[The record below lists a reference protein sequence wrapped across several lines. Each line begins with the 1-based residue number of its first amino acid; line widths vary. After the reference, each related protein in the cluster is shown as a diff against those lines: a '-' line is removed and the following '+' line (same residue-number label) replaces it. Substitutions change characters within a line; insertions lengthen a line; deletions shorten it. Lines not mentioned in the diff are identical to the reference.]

1 MMEALS
7 AMASVMGDPYL
18 LGLIT
23 GTTILGIIIGVLP
36 GLGATT
42 GAALL
47 LPYTLTMD
55 PVHAIADLAT
65 LYVSATFAGSITAIL
80 INTPG
85 TSAAAATTFDG
96 FPLAQRGEAGRA
108 LGVAVVSS
116 TIGGIFSIIVLCLA
130 APMLAKVAY
139 EFRPPEYFA
148 LTVFGLSMLA
158 SVGAGGAVKNL
169 IGGIFGVWL
178 ATIGAERVTSI
189 ERFMFGNY
197 ELYEGL
203 SFVPVMIGLFAISE
217 LLVQSKH
224 AHRVADMV
232 TLKAVKLPTRED
244 YRKIWKTIARSSG
257 IGTFIGILPAE
268 GATVAS
274 MIGYSEARRWSKNRK
289 EFGKGAVEGIAGAE
303 AANNAATGGAMVP
316 TMVLGIPGSGTT
328 AIILVGLMV
337 HGLRPGPYLFTE
349 QVESVYQIFG
359 AMLVANIIFLGMG
372 LYAAKLF
379 ARISLVPTAILWP
392 IVFALSVIGAYAL
405 SASLLDVWIALIFG
419 VVGFFARRHGFSVAP
434 IAVGLIL
441 GHMVEVNLQNS
452 LKMFDG
458 AWWMILAQ
466 PLALLFL
473 VLAFLGLFGSKPSP
487 GASLTVKKPSAGST
501 SPS

>member
-1 MMEALS
+1 MVELS
-7 AMASVMGDPYL
+7 AMASVFTDPYL
-18 LGLIT
+18 IALIFV
-23 GTTILGIIIGVLP
+23 TTILGVIIGVLP

-42 GAALL
+42 GAAIL
-47 LPYTLTMD
+47 LPFTLTME
-55 PVHAIADLAT
+55 PVQAIAVLST
-65 LYVSATFAGSITAIL
+65 IYVSATFAGSITAIL

-85 TSAAAATTFDG
+85 TSASAATTFDG
-96 FPLAQRGEAGRA
+96 YPLAQKGEAGRA

-116 TIGGIFSIIVLCLA
+116 TIGGVFSIIVLCIA
-130 APMLAKVAY
+130 APMLARVAY

-158 SVGAGGAVKNL
+158 SISAGGAVKNL
-169 IGGIFGVWL
+169 IGGVFGVWL
-178 ATIGAERVTSI
+178 STIGAERVTNV

-203 SFVPVMIGLFAISE
+203 SFVPVFIGLFAISE
-217 LLVQSKH
+217 LLVQSKTVNKIIET
-224 AHRVADMV
+224 VA
-232 TLKAVKLPTRED
+232 LKAVKLPTKED
-244 YRKIWKTIARSSG
+244 YKKIWKTILRSCG

-274 MIGYSEARRWSKNRK
+274 MIGYSEAKRWSKNPE
-289 EFGKGAVEGIAGAE
+289 EFGKGSVEGIAGAE

-337 HGLRPGPYLFTE
+337 HGLRPGAYLFTE
-349 QVESVYQIFG
+349 QVDTVYQIFG
-359 AMLVANIIFLGMG
+359 SMLLANFMFMAMG

-379 ARISLVPTAILWP
+379 ARVSLIPRPTLWP
-392 IVFALSVIGAYAL
+392 IVFALSVIGAYAIQQ
-405 SASLLDVWIALIFG
+405 STLDIWIALIFG
-419 VVGFFARRHGFSVAP
+419 VIGFFARRHGFAVAP

-441 GHMVEVNLQNS
+441 GEMVETNLQNS

-458 AWWMILAQ
+458 QWWMILTQ
-466 PLALLFL
+466 PLAAFFL
-473 VLAFLGLFGSKPSP
+473 VLAFLGLCGPYIYGMITKQ
-487 GASLTVKKPSAGST
+487 KN
-501 SPS
+501 

>member
-1 MMEALS
+1 MMEALT
-7 AMASVMGDPYL
+7 ALGSVFFDPYL
-18 LGLIT
+18 LFLIFM
-23 GTTILGIIIGVLP
+23 TTIIGIVIGVLP

-47 LPYTLTMD
+47 LPFTLTMP
-55 PVHAIADLAT
+55 PVHAIAVLAT
-65 LYVSATFAGSITAIL
+65 IYVSATFAGSITAIL

-96 FPLAQRGEAGRA
+96 FPLAQKGQAGRA
-108 LGVAVVSS
+108 LGIAVISSTFGGVVSV
-116 TIGGIFSIIVLCLA
+116 IVLCFA
-130 APMLAKVAY
+130 APLLARVAY

-158 SVGAGGAVKNL
+158 SISAGGAVKNL
-169 IGGIFGVWL
+169 IGGVFGVWL
-178 ATIGAERVTSI
+178 STIGAERVTAI

-203 SFVPVMIGLFAISE
+203 GFVPVMIGLFAMSE
-217 LLVQSKH
+217 LLVQSKI
-224 AHRVADMV
+224 ANQAVEFVKM
-232 TLKAVKLPTRED
+232 KAVQLPSRED
-244 YRKIWKTIARSSG
+244 YRKIWKTVLRSSG

-274 MIGYSEARRWSKNRK
+274 MIGYSEAKRWSKNK
-289 EFGKGAVEGIAGAE
+289 EEFGKGSIEGIAGAE
-303 AANNAATGGAMVP
+303 SANNAATGGAMVP

-349 QVESVYQIFG
+349 QVYSVYQIFG
-359 AMLVANIIFLGMG
+359 SMLAANIMFLLMG

-379 ARISLVPTAILWP
+379 ARISLIPISLLWP

-405 SASLLDVWIALIFG
+405 NSSLLDIWIVLIFG
-419 VVGFFARRHGFSVAP
+419 VVGFFARRFGFAVAP

-441 GHMVEVNLQNS
+441 GKMVEVNLQNS
-452 LKMFDG
+452 LKIFNG
-458 AWWMILAQ
+458 EWWQILTQ
-466 PLALLFL
+466 PLAVFFL
-473 VLAFLGLFGSKPSP
+473 ILAFLGLCGPAIF
-487 GASLTVKKPSAGST
+487 AYIVKDRNT
-501 SPS
+501 

>member
-1 MMEALS
+1 MLEAVS

-18 LGLIT
+18 LGLIAV
-23 GTTILGIIIGVLP
+23 TTVLGIIIGVLP

-47 LPYTLTMD
+47 LPFTLTMD
-55 PVHAIADLAT
+55 PVHAIAVLAT

-232 TLKAVKLPTRED
+232 TLKAVKLPSRED
-244 YRKIWKTIARSSG
+244 YRRIWKTIARSSG

-274 MIGYSEARRWSKNRK
+274 MIGYSEARRWSKNRA
-289 EFGKGAVEGIAGAE
+289 EFGKGSVEGIAGAE

-359 AMLVANIIFLGMG
+359 SMLVANIIFLAMG

-473 VLAFLGLFGSKPSP
+473 VLAFLGLFGSQIV
-487 GASLTVKKPSAGST
+487 GLITRGSKG
-501 SPS
+501 S

>member
-1 MMEALS
+1 MLDALN
-7 AMASVMGDPYL
+7 AMGSVVLDPYL
-18 LGLIT
+18 LFLIFA
-23 GTTILGIIIGVLP
+23 TTVLGVVIGVLP

-47 LPYTLTMD
+47 LPFTLTME
-55 PVHAIADLAT
+55 PVHAIAVLST
-65 LYVSATFAGSITAIL
+65 IYVSATFAGSITAIL

-85 TSAAAATTFDG
+85 TPAAAATTFDG
-96 FPLAQRGEAGRA
+96 YPLAQRGEAGRA
-108 LGVAVVSS
+108 LGVAIVSS
-116 TIGGIFSIIVLCLA
+116 TVGGIFSVIVLCIA
-130 APMLAKVAY
+130 APLLARVAY

-148 LTVFGLSMLA
+148 LTLFGLSMLA
-158 SVGAGGAVKNL
+158 SISSGGAIKNL

-178 ATIGAERVTSI
+178 ATIGAERATGI

-203 SFVPVMIGLFAISE
+203 AFVPVMIGLFAMSE
-217 LLVQSKH
+217 LLVQSK
-224 AHRVADMV
+224 RVNTFVETVAM
-232 TLKAVKLPTRED
+232 KAVQLPSKAD
-244 YRKIWKTIARSSG
+244 YKRIWKTILRSCG

-274 MIGYSEARRWSKNRK
+274 MIGYSEARRWSKNK
-289 EFGKGAVEGIAGAE
+289 EEFGKGSIEGIAGAE

-349 QVESVYQIFG
+349 QVDKVYQIFG
-359 AMLVANIIFLGMG
+359 AMLVANIMFMAMG

-379 ARISLVPTAILWP
+379 ARISLVPSAILWP

-405 SASLLDVWIALIFG
+405 NSSLLDVWIVLIFG
-419 VVGFFARRHGFSVAP
+419 VIGFFARRHGFAVAP

-441 GHMVEVNLQNS
+441 GEMVESNLQNS

-458 AWWMILAQ
+458 QWWLILTQ
-466 PLALLFL
+466 PLAAFFLL
-473 VLAFLGLFGSKPSP
+473 LAFLGLCGPYIFQKLFGNRD
-487 GASLTVKKPSAGST
+487 A
-501 SPS
+501 

>member
-1 MMEALS
+1 MMEALT
-7 AMASVMGDPYL
+7 ALGSVFFEPYL
-18 LGLIT
+18 LFLIFM
-23 GTTILGIIIGVLP
+23 TTIIGIVIGVLP

-47 LPYTLTMD
+47 LPFTLTMP
-55 PVHAIADLAT
+55 PVHAIAVLAT
-65 LYVSATFAGSITAIL
+65 IYVSATFAGSITAIL

-96 FPLAQRGEAGRA
+96 FPLAQKGQAGRA
-108 LGVAVVSS
+108 LGIAVISSTFGGVVSV
-116 TIGGIFSIIVLCLA
+116 IVLCFA
-130 APMLAKVAY
+130 APLLARVAY

-158 SVGAGGAVKNL
+158 SISAGGAVKNL
-169 IGGIFGVWL
+169 IGGVFGVWL
-178 ATIGAERVTSI
+178 STIGAERVTAI

-203 SFVPVMIGLFAISE
+203 GFVPVMIGLFAMSE
-217 LLVQSKH
+217 LLVQSKI
-224 AHRVADMV
+224 ANQAVEFVKM
-232 TLKAVKLPTRED
+232 KAVQLPSRED
-244 YRKIWKTIARSSG
+244 YRKIWKTVLRSSG

-274 MIGYSEARRWSKNRK
+274 MIGYSEAKRWSKNK
-289 EFGKGAVEGIAGAE
+289 EEFGKGSIEGIAGAE
-303 AANNAATGGAMVP
+303 SANNAATGGAMVP

-349 QVESVYQIFG
+349 QVYSVYQIFG
-359 AMLVANIIFLGMG
+359 SMLAANIMFLLMG

-379 ARISLVPTAILWP
+379 TRISLIPISLLWP

-405 SASLLDVWIALIFG
+405 NSSLLDIWIVLIFG
-419 VVGFFARRHGFSVAP
+419 VVGFFARRFGFAVAP

-441 GHMVEVNLQNS
+441 GKMVEVNLQNS
-452 LKMFDG
+452 LKIFNG
-458 AWWMILAQ
+458 EWWQILTQ
-466 PLALLFL
+466 PLAVFFL
-473 VLAFLGLFGSKPSP
+473 ILAFLGLCGPAIF
-487 GASLTVKKPSAGST
+487 AYIVKDRNT
-501 SPS
+501 

>member
-1 MMEALS
+1 MYEALA
-7 AMASVMGDPYL
+7 AMGSVIMDPYL
-18 LGLIT
+18 LMLIT
-23 GTTILGIIIGVLP
+23 LTTVLGIVIGVLP
-36 GLGATT
+36 GLGSTT

-47 LPYTLTMD
+47 LPFTLTME
-55 PVHAIADLAT
+55 PVHAIAVLAT
-65 LYVSATFAGSITAIL
+65 IYVAATFAGSITAIL

-96 FPLAQRGEAGRA
+96 YPLAQKGEAGRA
-108 LGVAVVSS
+108 LGIAVVSS
-116 TIGGIFSIIVLCLA
+116 TIGGIFSVLVLCLA
-130 APMLAKVAY
+130 APMLARVAY

-148 LTVFGLSMLA
+148 LTIFGLSMLA
-158 SVGAGGAVKNL
+158 SVGSGGAVRNL
-169 IGGIFGVWL
+169 IGGVFGVWL

-217 LLVQSKH
+217 LLVQSKK
-224 AHRVADMV
+224 AHVV
-232 TLKAVKLPTRED
+232 VEVITLKAVKLPTKED
-244 YRKIWKTIARSSG
+244 YKKIWRTIARSSG

-274 MIGYSEARRWSKNRK
+274 MIGYSEARRWSKNK
-289 EFGKGAVEGIAGAE
+289 EEFGKGAIEGIAGAE

-349 QVESVYQIFG
+349 QVTTVYQIFG
-359 AMLVANIIFLGMG
+359 AMLVANLLFLAMG
-372 LYAAKLF
+372 LYFAKLF
-379 ARISLVPTAILWP
+379 ARISLIPTSLLWP
-392 IVFALSVIGAYAL
+392 IVFALSVIGAYSL
-405 SASLLDVWIALIFG
+405 SASLLDVWIALTFG

-441 GHMVEVNLQNS
+441 GHMVEANLQNS

-458 AWWMILAQ
+458 AWWLIFTQ

-473 VLAFLGLFGSKPSP
+473 VLSFLGLFGSQIFALIRRRK
-487 GASLTVKKPSAGST
+487 
-501 SPS
+501 

>member
-1 MMEALS
+1 MYEALA
-7 AMASVMGDPYL
+7 AMGSVIMDPYL
-18 LGLIT
+18 LMLIT
-23 GTTILGIIIGVLP
+23 LTTVLGIVIGVLP
-36 GLGATT
+36 GLGSTT

-47 LPYTLTMD
+47 LPFTLTME
-55 PVHAIADLAT
+55 PVHAIAVLAT
-65 LYVSATFAGSITAIL
+65 IYVAATFAGSITAIL

-96 FPLAQRGEAGRA
+96 YPLAQKGEAGRA
-108 LGVAVVSS
+108 LGIAVVSS
-116 TIGGIFSIIVLCLA
+116 TIGGIFSVLVLCLA
-130 APMLAKVAY
+130 APMLARVAY

-148 LTVFGLSMLA
+148 LTIFGLSMLA
-158 SVGAGGAVKNL
+158 SVGSGGAVRNL
-169 IGGIFGVWL
+169 IGGVFGVWL

-217 LLVQSKH
+217 LLVQSKK
-224 AHRVADMV
+224 AHVV
-232 TLKAVKLPTRED
+232 VEVITLKAVKLPTKED
-244 YRKIWKTIARSSG
+244 YKKIWRTIARSSG

-274 MIGYSEARRWSKNRK
+274 MIGYSEARRWSKNK
-289 EFGKGAVEGIAGAE
+289 DEFGKGAIEGIAGAE

-349 QVESVYQIFG
+349 QVTTVYQIFG
-359 AMLVANIIFLGMG
+359 AMLVANLLFLAMG
-372 LYAAKLF
+372 LYFAKLF
-379 ARISLVPTAILWP
+379 ARISLIPTSLLWP
-392 IVFALSVIGAYAL
+392 IVFALSVIGAYSL
-405 SASLLDVWIALIFG
+405 SASLLDVWIALTFG

-441 GHMVEVNLQNS
+441 GHMVEANLQNS

-458 AWWMILAQ
+458 AWWLIFTQ

-473 VLAFLGLFGSKPSP
+473 VLSFLGLFGSQIF
-487 GASLTVKKPSAGST
+487 ALIRRKK
-501 SPS
+501 

>member
-1 MMEALS
+1 MLEALL
-7 AMASVMGDPYL
+7 AIGSVFFDPYL
-18 LGLIT
+18 LFLIFA
-23 GTTILGIIIGVLP
+23 TTIIGIVIGVLP

-47 LPYTLTMD
+47 LPFTLTMT
-55 PVHAIADLAT
+55 PVHAIAVLAT
-65 LYVSATFAGSITAIL
+65 IYVAATFAGSITAIL

-108 LGVAVVSS
+108 LGVAVMSS
-116 TIGGIFSIIVLCLA
+116 TFGGVVSVIVLCFA
-130 APMLAKVAY
+130 APLLARVAY

-148 LTVFGLSMLA
+148 LTIFGLSMLA
-158 SVGAGGAVKNL
+158 SISAGGAVKNL
-169 IGGIFGVWL
+169 IGGVFGVWL
-178 ATIGAERVTSI
+178 STIGAERVTAI

-203 SFVPVMIGLFAISE
+203 GFVPVMIGLFAMSE
-217 LLVQSKH
+217 LLVQSKT
-224 AHRVADMV
+224 AN
-232 TLKAVKLPTRED
+232 KAVEFVKMKAVQLPSRED
-244 YRKIWKTIARSSG
+244 YKKIWKTVVRSSG

-274 MIGYSEARRWSKNRK
+274 MIGYSEAKRWSKNK
-289 EFGKGAVEGIAGAE
+289 EEFGKGSIEGIAGAE
-303 AANNAATGGAMVP
+303 SANNAATGGAMVP

-349 QVESVYQIFG
+349 QVNSVYQIFG
-359 AMLVANIIFLGMG
+359 SMLAANIMFLLMG

-379 ARISLVPTAILWP
+379 ARISLIPISLLWP

-405 SASLLDVWIALIFG
+405 NSSLLDIWIVLIFG
-419 VVGFFARRHGFSVAP
+419 VIGFFARRFGFAVAP

-441 GHMVEVNLQNS
+441 GNMVEVTLQNS
-452 LKMFDG
+452 LKIFNG
-458 AWWMILAQ
+458 EWWQIFTQ
-466 PLALLFL
+466 PLAVFFLL
-473 VLAFLGLFGSKPSP
+473 LAFLGLCGPQIFAAITKSRKS
-487 GASLTVKKPSAGST
+487 
-501 SPS
+501 

>member
-1 MMEALS
+1 MYEALA
-7 AMASVMGDPYL
+7 AMGSVIMDPYL
-18 LGLIT
+18 LMLIT
-23 GTTILGIIIGVLP
+23 LTTVLGIVIGVLP
-36 GLGATT
+36 GLGSTT

-47 LPYTLTMD
+47 LPFTLTME
-55 PVHAIADLAT
+55 PVHAIAVLAT
-65 LYVSATFAGSITAIL
+65 IYVAATFAGSITAIL

-96 FPLAQRGEAGRA
+96 YPLAQKGEAGRA
-108 LGVAVVSS
+108 LGIAVVSS
-116 TIGGIFSIIVLCLA
+116 TIGGIFSVLVLCLA
-130 APMLAKVAY
+130 APMLARVAY

-148 LTVFGLSMLA
+148 LTIFGLSMLA
-158 SVGAGGAVKNL
+158 SVGSGGAVRNL
-169 IGGIFGVWL
+169 IGGVFGVWL

-217 LLVQSKH
+217 LLVQSKK
-224 AHRVADMV
+224 AHVV
-232 TLKAVKLPTRED
+232 VEVITLKAVKLPTKED
-244 YRKIWKTIARSSG
+244 YKKIWRTIARSSG

-274 MIGYSEARRWSKNRK
+274 MIGYSEARRWSKNK
-289 EFGKGAVEGIAGAE
+289 EEFGKGAIEGIAGAE

-349 QVESVYQIFG
+349 QVTTVYQIFG
-359 AMLVANIIFLGMG
+359 AMLVANLLFLAMG
-372 LYAAKLF
+372 LYFAKLF
-379 ARISLVPTAILWP
+379 ARISLIPTSLLWP
-392 IVFALSVIGAYAL
+392 IVFALSVIGAYSL
-405 SASLLDVWIALIFG
+405 SASLLDVWIALTFG
-419 VVGFFARRHGFSVAP
+419 VVGFFARRHGFPVAP

-441 GHMVEVNLQNS
+441 GHMVEANLQNS

-458 AWWMILAQ
+458 AWWLILTQ

-473 VLAFLGLFGSKPSP
+473 VLSFLGLFGSQIFALIRRRK
-487 GASLTVKKPSAGST
+487 
-501 SPS
+501 

>member
-1 MMEALS
+1 MLEAVTALG
-7 AMASVMGDPYL
+7 SVFFDPYL
-18 LGLIT
+18 LFLIFA
-23 GTTILGIIIGVLP
+23 TTIIGIVIGVLP

-47 LPYTLTMD
+47 LPFTLTME
-55 PVHAIADLAT
+55 PVHAIAVLAT
-65 LYVSATFAGSITAIL
+65 IYVAATFAGSITAIL

-108 LGVAVVSS
+108 LGVAVMSS
-116 TIGGIFSIIVLCLA
+116 TFGGVASVIVLCFA
-130 APMLAKVAY
+130 APLLARVAY

-148 LTVFGLSMLA
+148 LTIFGLSMLA
-158 SVGAGGAVKNL
+158 SISAGGAIKNL
-169 IGGIFGVWL
+169 MGGVFGVWL
-178 ATIGAERVTSI
+178 STIGAERVTAI

-203 SFVPVMIGLFAISE
+203 GFVPVMIGLFAMSE
-217 LLVQSKH
+217 LLVQSK
-224 AHRVADMV
+224 VANNAVEFVKM
-232 TLKAVKLPTRED
+232 KAVQLPSRED
-244 YRKIWKTIARSSG
+244 YKKIWKTVLRSSG

-274 MIGYSEARRWSKNRK
+274 MIGYSEAKRWSKNK
-289 EFGKGAVEGIAGAE
+289 EEFGKGSIEGIAGAE
-303 AANNAATGGAMVP
+303 SANNAATGGAMVP

-349 QVESVYQIFG
+349 QVNSVYQIFG
-359 AMLVANIIFLGMG
+359 SMLAANIMFLLMG
-372 LYAAKLF
+372 LYAAKIF
-379 ARISLVPTAILWP
+379 ARISLVPINLLWP

-405 SASLLDVWIALIFG
+405 NSSLLDVWIALIFG
-419 VVGFFARRHGFSVAP
+419 VVGFFARRFGFAVAP

-441 GHMVEVNLQNS
+441 GKMVEVNLQNS
-452 LKMFDG
+452 LKMFNG
-458 AWWMILAQ
+458 EWWLIFTQ
-466 PLALLFL
+466 PLAVFFL
-473 VLAFLGLFGSKPSP
+473 ILAFLGLCGPQIFAMYKNSRKS
-487 GASLTVKKPSAGST
+487 
-501 SPS
+501 

>member
-1 MMEALS
+1 MYEAMS
-7 AMASVMGDPYL
+7 AMSSVILDPYL
-18 LGLIT
+18 LMLIASMT
-23 GTTILGIIIGVLP
+23 VLGIIIGVLP

-47 LPYTLTMD
+47 LPFTLTMT
-55 PVHAIADLAT
+55 PVHAIAVLAT
-65 LYVSATFAGSITAIL
+65 IYVAATFAGSITAIL

-96 FPLAQRGEAGRA
+96 YPLAQKGEAGRA
-108 LGVAVVSS
+108 LGIAVVAS
-116 TIGGIFSIIVLCLA
+116 TIGGIFSIIVLCMA
-130 APMLAKVAY
+130 APMLARVAY

-148 LTVFGLSMLA
+148 LTIFGLSMLA

-217 LLVQSKH
+217 LLVQSKK
-224 AHRVADMV
+224 AHLVANV
-232 TLKAVKLPTRED
+232 ITLKAVKLPTKED
-244 YRKIWKTIARSSG
+244 YKKIWRTIVRSSG

-274 MIGYSEARRWSKNRK
+274 MIGYSEARRWSKNRD
-289 EFGKGAVEGIAGAE
+289 EFGKGAIEGIAGAE
-303 AANNAATGGAMVP
+303 SANNAATGGAMVP

-349 QVESVYQIFG
+349 QVATVYQIFG
-359 AMLVANIIFLGMG
+359 SMLVANLIFLALG
-372 LYAAKLF
+372 LYAAKIF
-379 ARISLVPTAILWP
+379 ARISLIPTSILWP
-392 IVFALSVIGAYAL
+392 IVFALSVIGAYSL

-441 GHMVEVNLQNS
+441 GHMVENNLQNS

-458 AWWMILAQ
+458 QWWLILAQ

-473 VLAFLGLFGSKPSP
+473 VLAFLGLFGSQIFQLIK
-487 GASLTVKKPSAGST
+487 GKK
-501 SPS
+501 

>member
-1 MMEALS
+1 MLEALQ
-7 AMASVMGDPYL
+7 AMGSVVLDPYL
-18 LGLIT
+18 LLLIL
-23 GTTILGIIIGVLP
+23 GTTILGVIIGVLP

-47 LPYTLTMD
+47 LPFTLTMA
-55 PVHAIADLAT
+55 PVHAITVLAT
-65 LYVSATFAGSITAIL
+65 LYVAATFAGSITAIL

-96 FPLAQRGEAGRA
+96 YPLAQRGEAGRA
-108 LGVAVVSS
+108 LGVAVMSS
-116 TIGGIFSIIVLCLA
+116 TVGGVFSVIVLCIA
-130 APMLAKVAY
+130 APLLARVAY

-148 LTVFGLSMLA
+148 LTLFGLSMLA
-158 SVGAGGAVKNL
+158 SISAGGAVKNL
-169 IGGIFGVWL
+169 IGGVFGVWL
-178 ATIGAERVTSI
+178 ATIGAERATGI

-203 SFVPVMIGLFAISE
+203 SFVPVMIGLFAMSE
-217 LLVQSKH
+217 LLVQSD
-224 AHRVADMV
+224 RVNRVVKAISM
-232 TLKAVKLPTRED
+232 KAVKLPSKED
-244 YRKIWKTIARSSG
+244 YKRIWKTILRSCG
-257 IGTFIGILPAE
+257 IGTFIGVLPAE

-274 MIGYSEARRWSKNRK
+274 MIGYSEARRWSKNK
-289 EFGKGAVEGIAGAE
+289 EEFGKGSIEGIAGAE

-349 QVESVYQIFG
+349 QVDTVYQIFG
-359 AMLVANIIFLGMG
+359 AMLVANFMFMAMG
-372 LYAAKLF
+372 LYAAKWF
-379 ARISLVPTAILWP
+379 ARISLVPIQLLWP

-405 SASLLDVWIALIFG
+405 SSSLLDVWIVLLFG
-419 VVGFFARRHGFSVAP
+419 IIGYFARRFGFAVAP

-441 GHMVEVNLQNS
+441 GEMVESNLQNS

-458 AWWMILAQ
+458 QWWLIFTQ
-466 PLALLFL
+466 PLALFFL
-473 VLAFLGLFGSKPSP
+473 VLAVLGLCGPVLFKM
-487 GASLTVKKPSAGST
+487 LTGRKDAA
-501 SPS
+501 